1 MYINWRV
8 IAARLRDYSEQ
19 ATDYTTGSAGDAL
32 TLSEY
37 FENRFEDR
45 SHLLR
50 LISAIVIV
58 VFFSIYVASGL
69 VAGGIVFK
77 NVFDIN
83 PTVGTSITILVI
95 VVYTFLG
102 GFLAVSYTD
111 SVQGVLMWGAV
122 IGVPVVV
129 VALGGFGSAASSVSA
144 KNPDLLQ
151 LTGNVSLADGNWASA
166 GTLGLVTIVSGLAW
180 GLGYFG
186 QPHILA
192 RFMGIRSASQ
202 IPRARKIGVTYGITA
217 MTAAVVIGLAGIA
230 YFDQP
235 LANPE
240 SVFLRLVDE
249 LFNPWIAGL
258 LLVGVLT
265 AVMSTASSQLLVVA
279 SALSEDFYRRFFNR
293 GASGAHLLWV
303 GRFTV
308 VGVALV
314 AYLLALRGGTVL
326 GLVAYAW
333 AGFGAAFGTVIL
345 TSLFW
350 RKMNRVGA
358 LAGMIGGGATTVL
371 IYKQIDTFGLYE
383 MVPGVLVGFVCIF
396 VFNRFG
402 AAPTAQMHTDFDAV
416 NEQHST
422 GPRSEPEPV
431 GAPRS

>member
-1 MYINWRV
+1 
-8 IAARLRDYSEQ
+8 
-19 ATDYTTGSAGDAL
+19 
-32 TLSEY
+32 
-37 FENRFEDR
+37 
-45 SHLLR
+45 
-50 LISAIVIV
+50 
-58 VFFSIYVASGL
+58 
-69 VAGGIVFK
+69 
-77 NVFDIN
+77 
-83 PTVGTSITILVI
+83 
-95 VVYTFLG
+95 
-102 GFLAVSYTD
+102 
-111 SVQGVLMWGAV
+111 
-122 IGVPVVV
+122 VPVVV

-258 LLVGVLT
+258 LLVGVLA

-293 GASGAHLLWV
+293 GASGAHFFGSDASLSSGWLWWPTCSP
-303 GRFTV
+303 F
-308 VGVALV
+308 GVAPFSV
-314 AYLLALRGGTVL
+314 WSRTRGQGLAPPSGR
-326 GLVAYAW
+326 
-333 AGFGAAFGTVIL
+333 
-345 TSLFW
+345 
-350 RKMNRVGA
+350 
-358 LAGMIGGGATTVL
+358 
-371 IYKQIDTFGLYE
+371 
-383 MVPGVLVGFVCIF
+383 
-396 VFNRFG
+396 
-402 AAPTAQMHTDFDAV
+402 
-416 NEQHST
+416 
-422 GPRSEPEPV
+422 
-431 GAPRS
+431 